1 MAITGIESKA
11 SSALV
16 GLRGS
21 DRAVQQVGIVVKDL
35 ASAVEQLWRE
45 LDELKGYVRDLE
57 VGANRHLRNEIE
69 ER

>member
-1 MAITGIESKA
+1 
-11 SSALV
+11 
-16 GLRGS
+16 
-21 DRAVQQVGIVVKDL
+21 VQQVGIVVKEL
-35 ASAVEQLWRE
+35 ASAVEQLSRK